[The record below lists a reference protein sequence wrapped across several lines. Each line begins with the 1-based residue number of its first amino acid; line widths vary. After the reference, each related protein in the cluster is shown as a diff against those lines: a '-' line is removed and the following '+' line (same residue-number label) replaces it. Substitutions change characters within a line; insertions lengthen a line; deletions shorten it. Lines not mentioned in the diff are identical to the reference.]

1 MAIPAPDRAYFPG
14 LPRYLSFVDES
25 GHSRDPNRNCLCL
38 AGLLATEDAWKAFD
52 PEWHAACEEEG
63 LKEAF
68 HMMDFAARKR
78 EFKGWPEERRRR
90 LLGKLI
96 GIIRKAQAI
105 PIGSVVMLRGPDALS
120 EQLQKHYRDSHFIAF
135 QPLTYHIAVAASMMD
150 PVVGPG
156 PGPVTMAYAHHPEH
170 SNGLSGT
177 GKLWDAVREY
187 NQIVAL
193 FMQSY
198 VSETPKECTPLQAA
212 DLWAYELGHHFE
224 RIRPEAKPPR
234 WPFQEFV
241 KMGLNYSFTHN
252 FITYYGASGV
262 NGIGQMARVQHWQEI
277 SLFRPGMISR
287 IPAGGTDLLRELARA
302 KQLQSRPPQPGP
314 RNTESADR

>member
-1 MAIPAPDRAYFPG
+1 MAIPTPDRTYLPG

-52 PEWHAACEEEG
+52 SEWRAACEGEG
-63 LKEAF
+63 LKEPF
-68 HMMDFAARKR
+68 HMMHFSARKR
-78 EFKGWPEERRRR
+78 EFKGWSEDRRRR

-96 GIIRKAQAI
+96 SAIRNAQAI

-120 EQLQKHYRDSHFIAF
+120 EQVQRTYRDSHFIAF
-135 QPLTYHIAVAASMMD
+135 QPLTYHIAVAANMVD
-150 PVVGPG
+150 PMTG
-156 PGPVTMAYAHHPEH
+156 PGPVTMVYAHHPEH
-170 SNGLSGT
+170 SHGLANT
-177 GKLWDAVREY
+177 KKLWEALREH

-193 FMQSY
+193 VMQSY
-198 VSETPKECTPLQAA
+198 VSETPRDCTPLQAA

-224 RIRPEAKPPR
+224 RIRPEGEPPR

-241 KMGLNYSFTHN
+241 KMGLNYSFAHN
-252 FITYYGASGV
+252 FITYHGASGV

-277 SLFRPGMISR
+277 SLNRPGMISK
-287 IPAGGTDLLRELARA
+287 IPAGAPDLLRELAHA
-302 KQLQSRPPQPGP
+302 KQLQSRPPQQPAPG
-314 RNTESADR
+314 NTESADR